1 MSKMIEQKKIAQV
14 LQDSATALVK
24 VASERDALVAED
36 ADLKVKLAAY
46 RNRMEAEK
54 VAMDMR
60 EKGLN
65 ADIPLDDLVTALEK
79 KAHEDPEHFR
89 ILKEAVGLTGPDMFK
104 TASVGGKT
112 GGGGGAGSDSDFERF
127 ILGDVS

>member
-1 MSKMIEQKKIAQV
+1 MSKRIEQMKIAQV

-24 VASERDALVAED
+24 VASERDALTVENAE
-36 ADLKVKLAAY
+36 LKTKLAAY

-65 ADIPLDDLVTALEK
+65 ADVPLDDLVTALEK

-104 TASVGGKT
+104 TASVGGRHGSD
-112 GGGGGAGSDSDFERF
+112 GGGNDFERF